1 MSWYAMQVLTGRE
14 DDVVAM
20 LHRAGI
26 HATAPVRAALERRG
40 GQWEPV
46 RKALLPGYVL
56 IECEMTVQ
64 LYYHLGRK
72 PAVVRLLGG
81 AGEVASPIPPE
92 QMRSIG
98 AMMLHYDW
106 DLQAGISRGRRG
118 TNGTV
123 EILDGPLTLVDRSK
137 ILKVDARRRRAT
149 VELTLYG
156 DTYQTDMALIVE
168 DGQATGDGPEADTQ
182 ETDGTDDTED
192 KQP

>member
-26 HATAPVRAALERRG
+26 HATTPVRAVLERRG

-56 IECEMTVQ
+56 IECEMTVP

-72 PAVVRLLGG
+72 PAVVRLLGS
-81 AGEVASPIPPE
+81 AGQVVSPISPE
-92 QMRSIG
+92 QMQAIG
-98 AMMLHYDW
+98 AMMLHYDA
-106 DLQAGISRGRRG
+106 DLQAGISHGRRG
-118 TNGTV
+118 ADGTV
-123 EILDGPLTLVDRSK
+123 EILDGPLTLIDKTK

-168 DGQATGDGPEADTQ
+168 GEAADEP
-182 ETDGTDDTED
+182 ETDAEGTD